1 MLTRQKYWIIKGLSS
16 VRHYLNQCNACNLQ
30 KARPVRQLM
39 ADLPASRLAAHNK
52 PFFNTGCDYFGPLPY
67 KEGRSE
73 RKAWGLLFTCLSTR
87 AIHVELVTS
96 LDLSNFIMAFSR
108 FVDLRGSVSSMYSD
122 NGTTFKAAAHVLPEL
137 LEADKLQ
144 SFFRKKKISWEFI
157 PPYSPSQGGA
167 WESLI
172 KVFKRTLI
180 QITKFPRTPTLVEL
194 QTYICNATHIVNDR
208 PLTPLSDNPRD
219 YTAISPSSLLT
230 PLNDPHTPLGQ
241 PHNKDHLRRD
251 YRYNI
256 SLAQQFWER
265 WIRF

>member
-1 MLTRQKYWIIKGLSS
+1 
-16 VRHYLNQCNACNLQ
+16 
-30 KARPVRQLM
+30 
-39 ADLPASRLAAHNK
+39 
-52 PFFNTGCDYFGPLPY
+52 
-67 KEGRSE
+67 
-73 RKAWGLLFTCLSTR
+73 
-87 AIHVELVTS
+87 
-96 LDLSNFIMAFSR
+96 MAFSR

-180 QITKFPRTPTLVEL
+180 QVTKFPRTPTLVEL
-194 QTYICNATHIVNDR
+194 QTYICNATRIVNDR
-208 PLTPLSDNPRD
+208 PLTPLSDDPRD

-265 WIRF
+265 WIRFYLPLLQKCKKWLTVADNLHVEQMVVVGVRVTSTKGEIIGLDVSQRSSHKCEGAKPWYVELRLQYRLVIVMVNPLLRILIVTFRKLRLWNWSNAM